1 MSRRL
6 TTPSRLAVT
15 VALAALVAIGPGWS
29 TSAWASTL
37 TAQQT
42 VHAATSS
49 KHVSLSGKWSGTYS
63 GAFSGTFKLTWQQ
76 TGHNL
81 SGTIKV
87 SGFKNVPTSIHGTVR
102 SASVL
107 SAPNRSP
114 TPARSPARPCP
125 ATGRSWLAVSRWE
138 AAPGAPPSR
147 PEHPGRGRVAPVLSR
162 LP

>member
-6 TTPSRLAVT
+6 TTPSRLGVT
-15 VALAALVAIGPGWS
+15 AALAALVAIGPGWS
-29 TSAWASTL
+29 TSAWTSTL

-42 VHAATSS
+42 LHAATAS
-49 KHVSLSGKWSGTYS
+49 KHVSLSGKWSGTYG

-102 SASVL
+102 GDSIRFGTVGSQSITYSGSVSGPSMSGDWKILAGGKSMGGGSWSASK
-107 SAPNRSP
+107 SS
-114 TPARSPARPCP
+114 
-125 ATGRSWLAVSRWE
+125 
-138 AAPGAPPSR
+138 
-147 PEHPGRGRVAPVLSR
+147 
-162 LP
+162 